1 MGGSVGVG
9 GASQQ
14 DASGLTL
21 AALRVDGGASANAVL
36 MQLQADLLG
45 VPVVRPADVE
55 TTARGAAL
63 AAGVGVG
70 LWTAQSI
77 FEPQETAAETDR
89 RPVQFTPSIDA
100 ASRSARVQRWDAA
113 VQHSLGWA
121 P

>member
-1 MGGSVGVG
+1 MG

-70 LWTAQSI
+70 LWTPQSV
-77 FEPQETAAETDR
+77 FEPQAAAGAERDGEAVR
-89 RPVQFTPSIDA
+89 FTPSIDA
-100 ASRSARVQRWDAA
+100 ASRAARVQRWDAA